1 MNQEITPTDFFFF
14 LMLQKYQIILHLLVW
29 DIHIHTQNPVAI
41 PLLGN
46 LENRSNTGKKILGNV
61 LGVIR

>member
-1 MNQEITPTDFFFF
+1 
-14 LMLQKYQIILHLLVW
+14 MLQKYQIILHLLVW